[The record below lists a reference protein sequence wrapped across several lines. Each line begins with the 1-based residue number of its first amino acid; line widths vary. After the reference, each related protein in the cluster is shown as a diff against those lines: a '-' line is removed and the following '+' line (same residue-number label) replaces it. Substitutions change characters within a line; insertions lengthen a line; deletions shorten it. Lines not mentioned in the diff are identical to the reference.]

1 MSDQVPSGEPSAAPA
16 TAVDSAATPA
26 APAGEA
32 QPIGSFGNAR
42 GSGLARGKRPTTPAA
57 PSASS
62 SNVTYKPTSVSVLT
76 PKREY
81 TNPFQ
86 PESTP
91 AAPLAAETPAV
102 APVENINA
110 PVVSASEPPAVT
122 APASGE
128 PVNPPAEVIQ
138 PSVEKAE
145 IKVLPPADAKRPTV
159 SWGESHD
166 AQENRLGRET
176 RQTFHQERRNEPR
189 RDPRTFEPRDS
200 GKAQDTRFPRR
211 DTALEQRDRSR
222 DNRDYRAPSGEPVK
236 KSGGFI
242 AWLKGLFGGK
252 PAEVAQ
258 PAQQGNR
265 EQRDGEFH
273 RRRHRGG
280 RGRGGSGFQ
289 GENRGPR
296 EGQGPAGGQP
306 FQGGGEGSGNQGQG
320 ERRFE
325 GGGGGGGGGGHRR
338 RRRGGRGRY
347 RDDRGPRPE
356 GQQGGGAI

>member
-1 MSDQVPSGEPSAAPA
+1 MG
-16 TAVDSAATPA
+16 T
-26 APAGEA
+26 
-32 QPIGSFGNAR
+32 FGNAR
-42 GSGLARGKRPTTPAA
+42 GSGLARGKRATPAA
-57 PSASS
+57 APTASN
-62 SNVTYKPTSVSVLT
+62 SNATYKPTSVSVLT

-81 TNPFQ
+81 TNPFA
-86 PESTP
+86 PEPAP
-91 AAPLAAETPAV
+91 AAPVAAETPVIQPTENPNGPV
-102 APVENINA
+102 A
-110 PVVSASEPPAVT
+110 SASEPPAVT

-128 PVNPPAEVIQ
+128 PVAPPAQVIQ

-145 IKVLPPADAKRPTV
+145 IKVLPPSDAKRPTV

-166 AQENRLGRET
+166 AQEQRSNRET
-176 RQTFHQERRNEPR
+176 RPTFNPDRRGEQREPREPR
-189 RDPRTFEPRDS
+189 RDPRNFEPRDS

-242 AWLKGLFGGK
+242 GWLKGLFGGK
-252 PAEVAQ
+252 PAETTQ
-258 PAQQGNR
+258 PAQQGSR

-296 EGQGPAGGQP
+296 PEGQQGGQN
-306 FQGGGEGSGNQGQG
+306 FQGGEGSGNQGDN
-320 ERRFE
+320 RFE
-325 GGGGGGGGGGHRR
+325 GGGGGGHRR